1 MSKFDKIIGYET
13 IKNELLQLCDMIHNK
28 EIYERLG
35 ANLPQG
41 VLLYGAPGLGKTLM
55 AKCFIEESGI
65 PSYTIRRNKGNDDFI
80 GNITETFNA
89 AKENAP
95 SIVFLDDMDKFANE
109 DDRHRDAEEY
119 VAVQA
124 GIDEIKNTNVFVFAT
139 ANDIYKLPDSL
150 IRSGRFDRRIEVF
163 APTADD
169 ASRIIKHYLKKRKVS
184 DNVNM
189 DDLAKMISY
198 SSCAEL
204 ETILNEAAIY
214 AAQARKNLLKW
225 KI

>member
-1 MSKFDKIIGYET
+1 MPRSFH
-13 IKNELLQLCDMIHNK
+13 CS
-28 EIYERLG
+28 
-35 ANLPQG
+35 
-41 VLLYGAPGLGKTLM
+41 LYGIHSVA
-55 AKCFIEESGI
+55 SI
-65 PSYTIRRNKGNDDFI
+65 PDFRYTALFCY
-80 GNITETFNA
+80 
-89 AKENAP
+89 
-95 SIVFLDDMDKFANE
+95 SNE

-169 ASRIIKHYLKKRKVS
+169 ASGIIKHYLKKRKVS

-189 DDLAKMISY
+189 DDLAKMIS
-198 SSCAEL
+198 
-204 ETILNEAAIY
+204 
-214 AAQARKNLLKW
+214 
-225 KI
+225 